1 MLKSPRA
8 IVARMRGAAPEP
20 AVRDVAGERKE
31 ISRVKKKI
39 LASAK
44 KFLLQFRQQE
54 KSGAAS
60 SSRNAA
66 PG

>member
-1 MLKSPRA
+1 LSPRA
-8 IVARMRGAAPEP
+8 IVARMRDAAPD
-20 AVRDVAGERKE
+20 AVARGVDGKRKE
-31 ISRVKKKI
+31 TSHVKKKI

-44 KFLLQFRQQE
+44 KLLLQFRQQE
-54 KSGAAS
+54 KSGAAR

>member
-1 MLKSPRA
+1 MRDAAPDA
-8 IVARMRGAAPEP
+8 VARG
-20 AVRDVAGERKE
+20 VDGKRKE
-31 ISRVKKKI
+31 TSHVKKKI

-44 KFLLQFRQQE
+44 KLLLQFRQQE
-54 KSGAAS
+54 KSGAAR

>member
-1 MLKSPRA
+1 
-8 IVARMRGAAPEP
+8 MRDAAPD
-20 AVRDVAGERKE
+20 AATRGVDGERKKT
-31 ISRVKKKI
+31 SRVKKKI

-54 KSGAAS
+54 KSGAAR